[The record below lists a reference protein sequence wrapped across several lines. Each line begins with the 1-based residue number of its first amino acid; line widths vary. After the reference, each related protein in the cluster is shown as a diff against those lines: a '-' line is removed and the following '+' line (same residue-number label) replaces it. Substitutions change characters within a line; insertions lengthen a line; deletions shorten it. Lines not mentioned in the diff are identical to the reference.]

1 MSSISYTNTPDQHRL
16 AVAPSNDPFERGA
29 QLGKQLHLL
38 ARELHMLLHDVWFG
52 HLAKEWAHIADSSLP
67 LLQQHAPISTGEL
80 LGYASVL
87 DETGTSDDGMRILL
101 LLGSEREL
109 GMLNAQQAAGFRSP
123 PLGGGGGVSVDD
135 DPSASSPKDCSGIV
149 WSNGQRSLLGHATD
163 LTPEFYLSGKATRV
177 CRLAGGVHEGVTYPS
192 CLTINFAGVGCIG
205 GTNACGLTISRFT
218 VDTGERSLD
227 AGVPIYWLVREALTR
242 PTLQGAVNYL
252 RECPRTLPYAFHLAQ
267 GGCVVGVECSPS
279 RFTVVDGGG
288 DEYSGVRANHCQLD
302 LEMIRTEI
310 GAHHLA
316 ALGGQDDKSSAARQA
331 SLADALAKMTG
342 EGKEGEGEGDKV
354 PSIAGFQNALLTS
367 PVTNETTM
375 FCFVASSRG
384 VEEEEA
390 EEEEEALQPH
400 RLHVQF
406 FGDGPEFHAYDV

>member
-1 MSSISYTNTPDQHRL
+1 MSSLTTSTSSPDQHRL
-16 AVAPSNDPFERGA
+16 AVAPSNDPFERGV
-29 QLGKQLHLL
+29 QLGKQLHPL
-38 ARELHMLLHDVWFG
+38 ALELHALLHGVWFG
-52 HLAKEWAHIADSSLP
+52 HLAKEWAHIADSSLS
-67 LLQQHAPISTGEL
+67 LLQQHAPITTGEL

-87 DETGTSDDGMRILL
+87 DKTGIDGKRILL

-109 GMLNAQQAAGFRSP
+109 GMLNAQRAAGFRSP
-123 PLGGGGGVSVDD
+123 PLGGVGSLNG
-135 DPSASSPKDCSGIV
+135 DPSASPPKDCSGVV
-149 WSNGQRSLLGHATD
+149 WSNGQQSLLGHATD

-177 CRLAGGVHEGVTYPS
+177 CRLAGGVHKGVAYPA

-242 PTLQGAVNYL
+242 STLQGAVDYL

-267 GGCVVGVECSPS
+267 GGRVVGVECSPS

-288 DEYSGVRANHCQLD
+288 DKYCGVRANHCLLD
-302 LEMIRTEI
+302 VEMIRTEI

-331 SLADALAKMTG
+331 SLADALAQMTG
-342 EGKEGEGEGDKV
+342 AGKEGEGEKV
-354 PSIAGFQNALLTS
+354 PSIVGVQNALLTS

-384 VEEEEA
+384 GETEGGEREEA
-390 EEEEEALQPH
+390 LLQPH
-400 RLHVQF
+400 RLYVQF
-406 FGDGPEFHAYDV
+406 FGDGPEFHAYDVC